1 MNNCAYHV
9 HRFPPSVICLTVWMR
24 LLVCIL
30 SIYDGLLDCYG
41 YFRVMFFSL
50 FACFLPCV
58 YDEMHIRHDA
68 RRETAGTRQ
77 EPMVPVPG
85 DEPLLTGFFLDRVDI
100 R

>member
-1 MNNCAYHV
+1 M
-9 HRFPPSVICLTVWMR
+9 VIFALCS
-24 LLVCIL
+24 LVYL
-30 SIYDGLLDCYG
+30 
-41 YFRVMFFSL
+41 RV
-50 FACFLPCV
+50 FLPCV